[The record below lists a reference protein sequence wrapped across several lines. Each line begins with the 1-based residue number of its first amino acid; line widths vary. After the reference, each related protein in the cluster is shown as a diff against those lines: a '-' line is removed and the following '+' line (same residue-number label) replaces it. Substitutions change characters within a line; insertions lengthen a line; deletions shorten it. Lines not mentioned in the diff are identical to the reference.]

1 MVFDLSVLEN
11 LGFPQ
16 ILLWLLTFAV
26 LYGVLSQAGKG
37 GIPKSKG
44 ARTIISMVI
53 AFFVMISA
61 PANFFIVLSEMS
73 GGLII
78 FLIALLVFIVFL
90 ETAGIKSKI
99 KVPVVNEKGEVE
111 KIKTESVSIFEKYS
125 TLFLIVFVIIALLI
139 FISSGGL
146 SLLGIDFNLN
156 IQSNYTIIF
165 LIVIMLAIVWLVA
178 NPE

>member
-99 KVPVVNEKGEVE
+99 KVPVTDKEGNV
-111 KIKTESVSIFEKYS
+111 KIKTETVSIFEKHS
-125 TLFLIVFVIIALLI
+125 TLFLIVFIIIALLI
-139 FISSGGL
+139 FVSSGGL
-146 SLLGIDFNLN
+146 SLLGVEFNLN
-156 IQSNYTIIF
+156 IQNNYTIIF